1 MLKKQTVWLLTML
14 SLVVVLSVYYV
25 TTPDKMNTASP
36 TTGEK
41 IGQEKQGTDKAVTN
55 EAPKETPKKENANKE
70 TSNKETDKKES
81 GNKETSN
88 KETSNKETSKK
99 EANVTVQSSDE
110 NFTALRMQMEDQR
123 SEQKARLQEVMNS
136 AKSSATEK
144 SKAKDNFDAITTMET
159 KQELLETVIKS
170 QGGYKDALVR
180 ADGTDIKV
188 TVKAAKHSQKEANKI
203 IQLVRSEGGSKDVG
217 VKFDPPTKSEA
228 KRS

>member
-25 TTPDKMNTASP
+25 TTPDKMNTAAP

-55 EAPKETPKKENANKE
+55 ETPNKETTKESPNKENTSKETTNKENAKKE
-70 TSNKETDKKES
+70 TEK
-81 GNKETSN
+81 
-88 KETSNKETSKK
+88 KETSKK
-99 EANVTVQSSDE
+99 EANVSIQSSDE

-123 SEQKARLQEVMNS
+123 SAEKEKLQNVI
-136 AKSSATEK
+136 KSSNATAEER
-144 SKAKDNFDAITTMET
+144 SKAKDGMDAIATMET
-159 KQELLETVIKS
+159 KEGLLETVIKA

-180 ADGTDIKV
+180 ADGTDIRV

-203 IQLVRSEGGSKDVG
+203 IQLVRSEGGSKNVG
-217 VKFDPPTKSEA
+217 VKFDPATK
-228 KRS
+228 

>member
-36 TTGEK
+36 ATGEK

-55 EAPKETPKKENANKE
+55 EAPKETPKKENTSKE
-70 TSNKETDKKES
+70 TTNKETDKKE
-81 GNKETSN
+81 NAK
-88 KETSNKETSKK
+88 KETSKK
-99 EANVTVQSSDE
+99 ESNVSVQSSDE

-123 SEQKARLQEVMNS
+123 SEQKAKLQEVMS
-136 AKSSATEK
+136 STKASATEK
-144 SKAKDNFDAITTMET
+144 NKAKENFDAITTMET

-170 QGGYKDALVR
+170 QGGYPDALVR
-180 ADGTDIKV
+180 ADGTDIRV

-217 VKFDPPTKSEA
+217 VKFDPPA
-228 KRS
+228 K

>member
-36 TTGEK
+36 ATGEK

-55 EAPKETPKKENANKE
+55 EMPNKETTKETPSKETPNKE
-70 TSNKETDKKES
+70 TINKETDKKE
-81 GNKETSN
+81 NAK
-88 KETSNKETSKK
+88 KETSKK
-99 EANVTVQSSDE
+99 EGNVSVQSSDE
-110 NFTALRMQMEDQR
+110 NFTALRMQMEDKR
-123 SEQKARLQEVMNS
+123 SAEREKLQNVI
-136 AKSSATEK
+136 KSSNATAEER
-144 SKAKDNFDAITTMET
+144 SKAKDGMDAIATMET
-159 KQELLETVIKS
+159 KEGLLETVIKA

-180 ADGTDIKV
+180 ADGTDIRV

-217 VKFDPPTKSEA
+217 VKFDPSA
-228 KRS
+228 K

>member
-36 TTGEK
+36 ATGEK
-41 IGQEKQGTDKAVTN
+41 IGQEKQGADKAVTN
-55 EAPKETPKKENANKE
+55 EAPKETPKKENTNKE
-70 TSNKETDKKES
+70 TSNKETNKETDKKES
-81 GNKETSN
+81 AT
-88 KETSNKETSKK
+88 KETSKK

-217 VKFDPPTKSEA
+217 VKFDPPTK
-228 KRS
+228 

>member
-36 TTGEK
+36 ATGEK

-55 EAPKETPKKENANKE
+55 EAPKETPKKENTSKE
-70 TSNKETDKKES
+70 TTNKETDKKE
-81 GNKETSN
+81 NAK
-88 KETSNKETSKK
+88 KETSKK
-99 EANVTVQSSDE
+99 EGNVSVQSSDE

-123 SEQKARLQEVMNS
+123 SEQKAKLQEVMS
-136 AKSSATEK
+136 STKASATEK
-144 SKAKDNFDAITTMET
+144 NKAKENFDAITTMET

-170 QGGYKDALVR
+170 QGGYPDALVR
-180 ADGTDIKV
+180 ADGTDIRV

-217 VKFDPPTKSEA
+217 V
-228 KRS
+228 

>member
-36 TTGEK
+36 ATGEK
-41 IGQEKQGTDKAVTN
+41 IGQEKQGTDKVVTN
-55 EAPKETPKKENANKE
+55 EAPKETPKKENTSKE
-70 TSNKETDKKES
+70 TINKETDKKE
-81 GNKETSN
+81 NAK
-88 KETSNKETSKK
+88 KETSKK
-99 EANVTVQSSDE
+99 EGNVSVQSSDE

-123 SEQKARLQEVMNS
+123 SEQKAKLQEVMS
-136 AKSSATEK
+136 STKASATEK
-144 SKAKDNFDAITTMET
+144 NKAKENFDAITTMET

-170 QGGYKDALVR
+170 QGGYPDALVR
-180 ADGTDIKV
+180 ADGTDIRV

-217 VKFDPPTKSEA
+217 VKFDPPA
-228 KRS
+228 K

>member
-36 TTGEK
+36 ATGEK

-55 EAPKETPKKENANKE
+55 EAPKETPRKENTNKE
-70 TSNKETDKKES
+70 TSNKETNKETDKKES
-81 GNKETSN
+81 AT
-88 KETSNKETSKK
+88 KETSKK

-123 SEQKARLQEVMNS
+123 SEQKAKLQEVMS
-136 AKSSATEK
+136 STKASATEK
-144 SKAKDNFDAITTMET
+144 NKAKENFDAITTMET

-217 VKFDPPTKSEA
+217 VKFDPPTK
-228 KRS
+228 

>member
-36 TTGEK
+36 ATGEK
-41 IGQEKQGTDKAVTN
+41 IGQEKQDTDKAVTN
-55 EAPKETPKKENANKE
+55 EAPKETPKKENTSKE
-70 TSNKETDKKES
+70 TTNKETDKKE
-81 GNKETSN
+81 NAK
-88 KETSNKETSKK
+88 KETSKK
-99 EANVTVQSSDE
+99 EGNVSVQSSDE

-123 SEQKARLQEVMNS
+123 SEQKAKLQEVMS
-136 AKSSATEK
+136 STKASATEK
-144 SKAKDNFDAITTMET
+144 NKAKENFDAITTMET

-217 VKFDPPTKSEA
+217 VKFDPPTK
-228 KRS
+228 

>member
-36 TTGEK
+36 ATGEK
-41 IGQEKQGTDKAVTN
+41 IGQEKQGTEKAVTN
-55 EAPKETPKKENANKE
+55 EAPKETPKKENTNKE
-70 TSNKETDKKES
+70 TSNKETNKETDKKES
-81 GNKETSN
+81 AT
-88 KETSNKETSKK
+88 KETSKK

-217 VKFDPPTKSEA
+217 VKFDPPTK
-228 KRS
+228 

>member
-1 MLKKQTVWLLTML
+1 VLKKQTVWLLTML

-36 TTGEK
+36 ATGEK

-55 EAPKETPKKENANKE
+55 EAPKETPKKENTSKE
-70 TSNKETDKKES
+70 TTNKETDKKE
-81 GNKETSN
+81 NAK
-88 KETSNKETSKK
+88 KETSKK
-99 EANVTVQSSDE
+99 EGNVSVQSSDE

-123 SEQKARLQEVMNS
+123 SEEKAKLQEVMNS
-136 AKSSATEK
+136 SKSSATEK

-170 QGGYKDALVR
+170 QGGYPDALVR
-180 ADGTDIKV
+180 ADGTDIRV

-217 VKFDPPTKSEA
+217 VKFDPPA
-228 KRS
+228 K

>member
-1 MLKKQTVWLLTML
+1 VLKKQTVWLLTML

-36 TTGEK
+36 ATGEK

-55 EAPKETPKKENANKE
+55 EAPKETPKKENTNKE
-70 TSNKETDKKES
+70 TSNKETNKETDKKES
-81 GNKETSN
+81 AT
-88 KETSNKETSKK
+88 KETSKK

-217 VKFDPPTKSEA
+217 VKFDPPTK
-228 KRS
+228 

>member
-36 TTGEK
+36 ATGGK

-55 EAPKETPKKENANKE
+55 EAPKETPKKENTSKETTNKE
-70 TSNKETDKKES
+70 TTNKETDKKE
-81 GNKETSN
+81 NTK
-88 KETSNKETSKK
+88 KETSKK
-99 EANVTVQSSDE
+99 EGNVSVQSSDE

-123 SEQKARLQEVMNS
+123 SEAKAKLQEVMNS
-136 AKSSATEK
+136 SKSSATEK

-170 QGGYKDALVR
+170 QGGYPDALVR
-180 ADGTDIKV
+180 ADGTDIRV

-217 VKFDPPTKSEA
+217 VKFDPPA
-228 KRS
+228 K

>member
-36 TTGEK
+36 ATGEK

-55 EAPKETPKKENANKE
+55 EAPKETPKKETTSKETSNKE
-70 TSNKETDKKES
+70 TNKETDKKES
-81 GNKETSN
+81 A
-88 KETSNKETSKK
+88 NKETSKK
-99 EANVTVQSSDE
+99 DANVTVQSSDE

-123 SEQKARLQEVMNS
+123 SEEKSRLQEVMNS

-180 ADGTDIKV
+180 ADGTDIRV

-203 IQLVRSEGGSKDVG
+203 IQLVRSEGGSKNVG
-217 VKFDPPTKSEA
+217 VKFDPPTK
-228 KRS
+228 

>member
-36 TTGEK
+36 ATGEK

-55 EAPKETPKKENANKE
+55 ETPSKETTKESLNKENANKE
-70 TSNKETDKKES
+70 TPNKETDKKES
-81 GNKETSN
+81 AK
-88 KETSNKETSKK
+88 KETSKK
-99 EANVTVQSSDE
+99 EANVSVQSSDE

-136 AKSSATEK
+136 SKSSATEK

-180 ADGTDIKV
+180 ADGTDIRV

-217 VKFDPPTKSEA
+217 VKFDPPA
-228 KRS
+228 K

>member
-36 TTGEK
+36 ATGEK

-55 EAPKETPKKENANKE
+55 EAPKETPKKETTSKETSNKE
-70 TSNKETDKKES
+70 TNKETDKKES
-81 GNKETSN
+81 A
-88 KETSNKETSKK
+88 NKETSKK
-99 EANVTVQSSDE
+99 DANVTVQSSDE

-123 SEQKARLQEVMNS
+123 SEEKSRLQEVMNS

-180 ADGTDIKV
+180 ADGTDIRV

-217 VKFDPPTKSEA
+217 VKFDPPTK
-228 KRS
+228 

>member
-36 TTGEK
+36 ATGEK

-55 EAPKETPKKENANKE
+55 EAPKETPKKENTSKE
-70 TSNKETDKKES
+70 TTNKETDKKE
-81 GNKETSN
+81 NAK
-88 KETSNKETSKK
+88 KETSKK
-99 EANVTVQSSDE
+99 EGNVSVQTSDE

-123 SEQKARLQEVMNS
+123 SEQKAKLQEVMS
-136 AKSSATEK
+136 STKASATEK
-144 SKAKDNFDAITTMET
+144 NKAKENFDAITTMET

-170 QGGYKDALVR
+170 QGGYPDALVR
-180 ADGTDIKV
+180 ADGTDIRV

-217 VKFDPPTKSEA
+217 VKFDPPA
-228 KRS
+228 K

>member
-36 TTGEK
+36 ATGEK

-55 EAPKETPKKENANKE
+55 EAPKETPKKENTSKE
-70 TSNKETDKKES
+70 TSNKEINKETNKKES
-81 GNKETSN
+81 AQ
-88 KETSNKETSKK
+88 KETSKK
-99 EANVTVQSSDE
+99 DANVTVQSSDE
-110 NFTALRMQMEDQR
+110 NFTALRMQMEDQL
-123 SEQKARLQEVMNS
+123 SEQKSRLQEVMNS

-217 VKFDPPTKSEA
+217 VKFDPPTK
-228 KRS
+228 

>member
-36 TTGEK
+36 ATGEK

-55 EAPKETPKKENANKE
+55 EAPKETPKKENTNKE
-70 TSNKETDKKES
+70 TSNKETNKETDKKES
-81 GNKETSN
+81 AT
-88 KETSNKETSKK
+88 KETSKK

-203 IQLVRSEGGSKDVG
+203 IQLVRSEGGLKDVG
-217 VKFDPPTKSEA
+217 VKFDPPTK
-228 KRS
+228 

>member
-25 TTPDKMNTASP
+25 TTPEKMNNAAP
-36 TTGEK
+36 TTSEK
-41 IGQEKQGTDKAVTN
+41 MGQEKQGADKAVT
-55 EAPKETPKKENANKE
+55 KETTNKE
-70 TSNKETDKKES
+70 TTKESTSKETTNKETDKKE
-81 GNKETSN
+81 NAK
-88 KETSNKETSKK
+88 KETSKK
-99 EANVTVQSSDE
+99 DANVTVQSSDE

-123 SEQKARLQEVMNS
+123 SVEKEKLQGVMNS
-136 AKSSATEK
+136 SKSSAEEK
-144 SKAKDNFDAITTMET
+144 SKAKDNLDAITTMET

-217 VKFDPPTKSEA
+217 VKFDPSVK
-228 KRS
+228 

>member
-36 TTGEK
+36 ATGEK

-55 EAPKETPKKENANKE
+55 EAPKETPKKETTSKE
-70 TSNKETDKKES
+70 TSNKETNKETNKKES
-81 GNKETSN
+81 AS
-88 KETSNKETSKK
+88 KETSKK
-99 EANVTVQSSDE
+99 DANVTVQSSDE

-123 SEQKARLQEVMNS
+123 SEEKSRLQEVMNS

-180 ADGTDIKV
+180 ADGTDIRV

-217 VKFDPPTKSEA
+217 VKFDPPTK
-228 KRS
+228 

>member
-36 TTGEK
+36 ATGEK

-55 EAPKETPKKENANKE
+55 EAPKETPKKENTNKE
-70 TSNKETDKKES
+70 TSNKETNKETDKKE
-81 GNKETSN
+81 GAT
-88 KETSNKETSKK
+88 KETSKK

-123 SEQKARLQEVMNS
+123 SEQKAKLQEVMS
-136 AKSSATEK
+136 STKASATEK
-144 SKAKDNFDAITTMET
+144 NKAKENFDAITTMET

-217 VKFDPPTKSEA
+217 VKFDPPTK
-228 KRS
+228 

>member
-36 TTGEK
+36 ATGEK

-55 EAPKETPKKENANKE
+55 EAPKETPKKENTSKETSNKE

-81 GNKETSN
+81 AK
-88 KETSNKETSKK
+88 KETSKK

-110 NFTALRMQMEDQR
+110 NFTALRMQMDDQR
-123 SEQKARLQEVMNS
+123 SEEKARLQEVMNS

-180 ADGTDIKV
+180 ADGTDIRV

-217 VKFDPPTKSEA
+217 VKFDPPTK
-228 KRS
+228 

>member
-36 TTGEK
+36 ATGEK

-55 EAPKETPKKENANKE
+55 EAPKETPKKENTSKETSNKE
-70 TSNKETDKKES
+70 TNKETDKKES
-81 GNKETSN
+81 AK
-88 KETSNKETSKK
+88 KETSKK

-110 NFTALRMQMEDQR
+110 NFTALRMQMDDQR
-123 SEQKARLQEVMNS
+123 SEQKAKLQEVMS
-136 AKSSATEK
+136 STKASATEK
-144 SKAKDNFDAITTMET
+144 NKAKENFDAITTMET

-217 VKFDPPTKSEA
+217 VKFDPPTK
-228 KRS
+228 

>member
-36 TTGEK
+36 ATGEK
-41 IGQEKQGTDKAVTN
+41 IGQEKQDTDKAVTN
-55 EAPKETPKKENANKE
+55 EAPKETPKKENTSKE
-70 TSNKETDKKES
+70 TTNKETDKKE
-81 GNKETSN
+81 NAK
-88 KETSNKETSKK
+88 KETSKK
-99 EANVTVQSSDE
+99 EGNVSVQSSDE

-123 SEQKARLQEVMNS
+123 SEQKAKLQEVMS
-136 AKSSATEK
+136 STKASATEK
-144 SKAKDNFDAITTMET
+144 NKAKVNFDAITTMET

-170 QGGYKDALVR
+170 QGGYPDALVR
-180 ADGTDIKV
+180 ADGTDIRV

-217 VKFDPPTKSEA
+217 VKFDPPA
-228 KRS
+228 K

>member
-1 MLKKQTVWLLTML
+1 VLKKQTVWLLTML

-25 TTPDKMNTASP
+25 TTPEKMNTASP

-55 EAPKETPKKENANKE
+55 EAPKETPKKENTSKETSNKE
-70 TSNKETDKKES
+70 TNKETDKKES
-81 GNKETSN
+81 AT
-88 KETSNKETSKK
+88 KETSKK

-123 SEQKARLQEVMNS
+123 SEQKAKLQEVMS
-136 AKSSATEK
+136 STKASATEK
-144 SKAKDNFDAITTMET
+144 NKAKENFDAITTMET

-217 VKFDPPTKSEA
+217 VKFDPPTK
-228 KRS
+228 

>member
-1 MLKKQTVWLLTML
+1 VLKKQTVWLLTML

-36 TTGEK
+36 ATGEK

-55 EAPKETPKKENANKE
+55 EAPKETPKKENTSKE
-70 TSNKETDKKES
+70 TTNKETDKKE
-81 GNKETSN
+81 NAK
-88 KETSNKETSKK
+88 KETSKK
-99 EANVTVQSSDE
+99 EGNVSVQSSDE

-123 SEQKARLQEVMNS
+123 SEEKAKLQEVMNS
-136 AKSSATEK
+136 SKSSATEK

-217 VKFDPPTKSEA
+217 VKFDPPTK
-228 KRS
+228 

>member
-36 TTGEK
+36 ATGEK

-55 EAPKETPKKENANKE
+55 EAPKETPKKENTSKE
-70 TSNKETDKKES
+70 TSNKETNKETDKKE
-81 GNKETSN
+81 NA
-88 KETSNKETSKK
+88 NKETSKK
-99 EANVTVQSSDE
+99 DANVTVQSSDE
-110 NFTALRMQMEDQR
+110 NFTALRMQMEDQL
-123 SEQKARLQEVMNS
+123 SEQKSRLQEVMNS

-217 VKFDPPTKSEA
+217 VKFDPPTK
-228 KRS
+228 

>member
-1 MLKKQTVWLLTML
+1 VLKKQTVWLLTML

-55 EAPKETPKKENANKE
+55 EAPKETPKKENTNKE
-70 TSNKETDKKES
+70 TSNKETNKKES
-81 GNKETSN
+81 A
-88 KETSNKETSKK
+88 NKETSKK

-170 QGGYKDALVR
+170 QGGYQDALVR

-217 VKFDPPTKSEA
+217 VKFDPPTK
-228 KRS
+228 

>member
-1 MLKKQTVWLLTML
+1 ML

-36 TTGEK
+36 ATGEK

-55 EAPKETPKKENANKE
+55 EAPKETPKKENTSKE
-70 TSNKETDKKES
+70 TTNKETDKK
-81 GNKETSN
+81 KMQ
-88 KETSNKETSKK
+88 KETSKK
-99 EANVTVQSSDE
+99 EGNVSVQSSDE

-123 SEQKARLQEVMNS
+123 SEQKAKLQEVMS
-136 AKSSATEK
+136 STKASATEK
-144 SKAKDNFDAITTMET
+144 NKAKENFDAITTMET

-170 QGGYKDALVR
+170 QGGYPDALVR
-180 ADGTDIKV
+180 ADGTDIRV

-217 VKFDPPTKSEA
+217 VKFDPPA
-228 KRS
+228 K